1 MNIILGEACI
11 FMNNPIT
18 AVWEITMGCNMRCKH
33 CGSSCENA
41 LDGEM
46 TTDEA
51 LKLCDDLGEL
61 GFKWITLSGGEP
73 TTRKDWDL
81 IAKRLNE
88 NGIIPNMITN
98 GWLMSEEIAK
108 KAEKAGINT
117 IAISIDG
124 LEETHDYIRKKDSFK
139 RIMQAF
145 DILKKS
151 NIHASAITTI
161 NNRNIK
167 ELPQLRD
174 ILIEKGVRG
183 WQLQLG
189 LPMGNMAKNSDLVAQ
204 PHHISEVI
212 DFSYQSVKEGHNI
225 IIQLADC
232 IGYFDLKEIEV
243 RKNNSGNDTYSWMG
257 CGAGKYNLGILH
269 NADILGCTSVR
280 DRSFIEGNA
289 KTTPIKDIWEN
300 PNSFSWNRNM
310 TKDKLCGVCKKCE
323 YGNQCLGGCSN
334 TRLTMEGS
342 VYAENKYCSYN
353 VAISTA
359 NEQLKKIED
368 IDVIKSKARK
378 FAANGNFQLSEI
390 LLSKAIDL
398 GKADKELYEFYGF
411 VSFMLGNYSDA
422 KKANEEALKIHPDS
436 AYANKGMGLSIARLG
451 EVDKGIEFLRKAIS
465 LSDENFTDPYY
476 DLAVILFE
484 NGRKEEALS
493 VIEEGRNKYKS
504 FEDASKDLYEM
515 LTNAS

>member
-1 MNIILGEACI
+1 
-11 FMNNPIT
+11 MNNPIT
-18 AVWEITMGCNMRCKH
+18 AVWEVTMGCNMRCKH
-33 CGSSCENA
+33 CGSSCENS
-41 LDGEM
+41 LDGEL

-81 IAKRLNE
+81 IAKRLND

-98 GWLMSEEIAK
+98 GWLMSEEIADR
-108 KAEKAGINT
+108 AVAAGINT

-139 RIMQAF
+139 RIMNAF
-145 DILKKS
+145 DILKTKK
-151 NIHASAITTI
+151 IHYSAITTI
-161 NNRNIK
+161 NNINIK

-174 ILIEKGVRG
+174 ILIEKGVGG

-204 PHHISEVI
+204 PHHINEVI
-212 DFSYQSVKEGHNI
+212 DFAYTSVKENHKI
-225 IIQLADC
+225 DIQLADC

-243 RKNNSGNDTYSWMG
+243 RKHSRGSSDYSWSG
-257 CGAGKYNLGILH
+257 CGVGKYNLGILH

-280 DRSFIEGNA
+280 DKSFIEGNA
-289 KTTPIKDIWEN
+289 KVTPIKDIWHN

-310 TKDKLCGVCKKCE
+310 TKDKLCGVCKKCTF
-323 YGNQCLGGCSN
+323 GNQCLGGCSN

-359 NEQLKKIED
+359 KKQLEKIED
-368 IDVIKSKARK
+368 IDVIISKAKK
-378 FAANGNFQLSEI
+378 FADNENFQLAEI
-390 LLSKAIDL
+390 LLSKAIEMGNKDIKL
-398 GKADKELYEFYGF
+398 LEFYGY
-411 VSFMLGNYSDA
+411 VSFMLGNYVDA
-422 KKANEEALKIHPDS
+422 KEANEAVLKIDPEN
-436 AYANKGMGLSIARLG
+436 AYANKGMGLSLGRLG
-451 EVDKGIEFLRKAIS
+451 EIDKGIEFLRKAIQ

-476 DLAVILFE
+476 DLAVLLFE
-484 NGRKEEALS
+484 NDRKAEALS
-493 VIEEGRNKYKS
+493 VIEDGRTKYKS
-504 FEDASKDLYEM
+504 FEALSQELYDL